1 MKKKTKQE
9 NIEYKKFSELKP
21 GDKIYTT
28 NVAFHKCCDPKTF
41 EKVVVYTFVEF
52 VKLDGIFTSVT
63 ADRHF
68 PEDGV
73 ACRCKNL
80 FALHNPAK
88 LITNDNF
95 AFADKVFLTNRPDTS
110 VYYGGDIQQILFA
123 TPDKRLL
130 DLYLNWQY
138 GLFIS
143 DFKQQLKKYRQ
154 YLSDT
159 KKNYKK
165 TLKRLKDE

>member
-1 MKKKTKQE
+1 MKKKVKEE

-28 NVAFHKCCDPKTF
+28 NVAYYKCCDPKTF

-52 VKLDGIFTSVT
+52 VKGSIFTEVT
-63 ADRHF
+63 ADRDF

-73 ACRCKNL
+73 AGRYKNL
-80 FALHNPAK
+80 FTLHNPEK

-110 VYYGGDIQQILFA
+110 VYYGGDIQHILFA

-138 GLFIS
+138 RLFIN

-159 KKNYKK
+159 KKNYRK